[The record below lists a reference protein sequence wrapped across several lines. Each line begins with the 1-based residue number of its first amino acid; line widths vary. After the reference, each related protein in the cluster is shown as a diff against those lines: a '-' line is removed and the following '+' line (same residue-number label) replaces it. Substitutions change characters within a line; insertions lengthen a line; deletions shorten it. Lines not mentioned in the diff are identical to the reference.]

1 MDPLG
6 FSLENYDAIGTFR
19 TKSDGK
25 PVEANGV
32 MPNGTKFDG
41 LDGLRSVLH
50 GRQDEFA
57 ATVTEK
63 LLTYALGRE
72 IEYYDQ
78 PVVRQI
84 ARDAAPADYR
94 WSSIIL
100 GITKSMPFQMRMR
113 RVEQ

>member
-1 MDPLG
+1 MLDKNQIAAASKTLH
-6 FSLENYDAIGTFR
+6 DHWRA
-19 TKSDGK
+19 
-25 PVEANGV
+25 
-32 MPNGTKFDG
+32 GTKFDG

-72 IEYYDQ
+72 IEYFDQ
-78 PVVRQI
+78 PVIRQI
-84 ARDAAPADYR
+84 ARDAAPGGYR
-94 WSSIIL
+94 WSSIIM

-113 RVEQ
+113 RVEP